1 MNALNERLKPIDLQQ
16 RFSSAEKIP
25 RQSLKEFYQQFDL
38 QLSERVPVAVPP
50 GL

>member
-1 MNALNERLKPIDLQQ
+1 MNERLKPIDLQQ

-25 RQSLKEFYQQFDL
+25 RQSLKDFYQQFDP
-38 QLSERVPVAVPP
+38 QLKERVPVAVPP